1 MRPRMYTKVDV
12 QQSIEQIEMD
22 VRKYTKAIKAIME
35 LQSVNYKEAKRQFEL
50 RLTTR
55 LVFKN

>member
-1 MRPRMYTKVDV
+1 MYTKVD
-12 QQSIEQIEMD
+12 IEEAMQQIEVD
-22 VRKYTKAIKAIME
+22 VRKYSKAIKTIME
-35 LQSVNYKEAKRQFEL
+35 LQSLNYKEAKRQFEL

>member
-1 MRPRMYTKVDV
+1 MYTKVDV

>member
-1 MRPRMYTKVDV
+1 MRPRMYTKVD
-12 QQSIEQIEMD
+12 IEEAMQQIEVD
-22 VRKYTKAIKAIME
+22 VRKYSKAIKTIME
-35 LQSVNYKEAKRQFEL
+35 LQSLNYKEAKRQFEL